1 MKLPLAYY
9 GDSILRK
16 KTVRVDEINDEIR
29 QFVSDMYET
38 MMAND
43 GCGLAAN
50 QVHSDRAIFVTCIPT
65 YLEDET
71 MVPGEFRVFIN
82 PKIISYSEEV
92 WACSEACL
100 SIPKLSETVVRPFKI
115 TIEAT
120 DLEGNR
126 FTEEFEEFP
135 AHVMMHENDHING
148 VLFIDRL
155 PPKKKK
161 EIDPYLRNIKKQ
173 FSSSKN

>member
-1 MKLPLAYY
+1 MKLPIAYY

-16 KTVRVDEINDEIR
+16 KTVRVNEINDEIR

-38 MMAND
+38 MMANN

-50 QVHSDRAIFVTCIPT
+50 QVHSDRAIFVTCIPK
-65 YLEDET
+65 YLEDEQ
-71 MVPGEFRVFIN
+71 VIPGKFRVFIN
-82 PKIISYSEEV
+82 PKIISYSENL
-92 WACSEACL
+92 WPCHEACL
-100 SIPKLSETVVRPFKI
+100 SIPKLSEVVLRPFKVVF
-115 TIEAT
+115 EAT
-120 DLEGNR
+120 DLDGR
-126 FTEEFEEFP
+126 TFTEEFEEFD

-161 EIDPYLRNIKKQ
+161 EIEPYLKEVKKKY
-173 FSSSKN
+173 SSGK